1 MAIIKCPE
9 CGQQMSDNAKTCHHC
24 GYQYKKEKQ
33 KAYRK
38 QIYKSKPFIAFALIL
53 LGAITTISVIVFQDY
68 QRKAENERQRFERE
82 LNESI
87 KDSQYPWRQWQNF
100 DLNSLSDKETAKRM
114 LRYSTL
120 LPDSDKLYEEKLINQ
135 HFNCW

>member
-9 CGQQMSDNAKTCHHC
+9 CGQQMSDNAKICPHC

-33 KAYRK
+33 KVRRK
-38 QIYKSKPFIAFALIL
+38 QIYKSKPFIAFVVIL
-53 LGAITTISVIVFQDY
+53 LGIAITVSVIVFQDY
-68 QRKAENERQRFERE
+68 QRKAENERLRFERE

-100 DLNSLSDKETAKRM
+100 DLNSLTDKETAKRM
-114 LRYSTL
+114 LKYSTL
-120 LPDSDKLYEEKLINQ
+120 LPDSEKLYEEKLINQ

>member
-9 CGQQMSDNAKTCHHC
+9 CGQQMSDNAKTCPHC
-24 GYQYKKEKQ
+24 GYQYNKEKQ

>member
-9 CGQQMSDNAKTCHHC
+9 CGQQMSDNAKTCSHC